1 MKRRLLIFG
10 LFGALFSLQ
19 NFAQEKPPV
28 RFGKINAGDFN
39 QKKYSIDSAADAV
52 IIADVGSTE
61 MVDNGKGGFALQFK
75 NYRRAR
81 ILTKNGYD
89 IANVT
94 IPLYTD
100 GRDEEKLNSLRAVTY
115 NWENGKIVETRLETR
130 SAVFKDKIDNNWTLR
145 KFTFPNIKEGS
156 IIEYEYEVRSDFKFN
171 LQPWKF
177 QDDQYPEL
185 WSEYNVAL
193 PEFYYYVT
201 LSQGYQPFYIRDQK
215 NRTSSFTISD
225 NSTAGTADR
234 HSFTA
239 GITDYRWVMK
249 NVPALKEESFTS
261 TLKNHIAKIEF
272 QLAESRSPLVPQ
284 NFMSSWPETSD
295 QLLKAQNFGYS
306 LYRDNPWLTDEL
318 NKAINGAPDDLQK
331 AKRIFA
337 YLRDNMMCTDH
348 NATEIKQPLK
358 NALKSRNG
366 NVAEINLLMVAMLL
380 KAGLE
385 ADPVLLSTRSHGYTL
400 ESYPLLDR
408 FNYVVAQTVIDG
420 NTYYLDASEPGLGFG
435 HLPYQC
441 YNGHARVINAEA
453 TPVDFTP
460 DSLLEKKVTTFFVV
474 SNEKGNLSGNVQQI
488 PGYYES
494 YRLRSAIKEKGTP
507 ELVNEIK
514 KGFNG
519 ETEIKDLFID
529 SLNNYDGPVTIRY
542 DFDSKM
548 AGDEIVY
555 INPMFGEGY
564 KENPFKSVERFY
576 PVEMPYTID
585 ETFQLQMQLPAGY
598 EVDELPQQ
606 LVVKL
611 NEHDDGV
618 FEYRITESNGTISLR
633 SRLRIKRSLFE
644 PDEYSKLREFF
655 SIVVKKHSEQ
665 VVLKKKK

>member
-10 LFGALFSLQ
+10 LFGGLFSLQ

-39 QKKYSIDSAADAV
+39 QTKYSIDSAANAV

-115 NWENGKIVETRLETR
+115 NWENGKIIETRLETK
-130 SAVFKDKIDNNWTLR
+130 SAVFKDRIDNNWTLR

-306 LYRDNPWLTDEL
+306 LSRDNPWLTDEL
-318 NKAINGAPDDLQK
+318 NKAIKGAPDDLQK

-337 YLRDNMMCTDH
+337 YVRDNMMCTDH
-348 NATEIKQPLK
+348 DATEIKQPLK
-358 NALKSRNG
+358 NALKNRSG
-366 NVAEINLLMVAMLL
+366 NVAEINLLLVTMLL
-380 KAGLE
+380 KAGLG

-474 SNEKGNLSGNVQQI
+474 SNEKGNLSGNVQQV

-494 YRLRSAIKEKGTP
+494 YRLRSAVKEKGTP

-514 KGFNG
+514 KGFSG

-529 SLNNYDGPVTIRY
+529 SLNNYEGPVTIRY

-548 AGDEIVY
+548 TGDEIVY

-611 NEHDDGV
+611 NEHDDGL

-665 VVLKKKK
+665 IVLKKKK